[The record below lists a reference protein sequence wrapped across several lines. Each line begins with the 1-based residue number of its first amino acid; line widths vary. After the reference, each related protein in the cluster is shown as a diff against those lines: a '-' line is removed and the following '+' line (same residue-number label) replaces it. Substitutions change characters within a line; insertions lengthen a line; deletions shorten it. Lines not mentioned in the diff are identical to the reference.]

1 MEDITSGYKL
11 YTAAMMALAS
21 ANPEVRNQ
29 VICSTRPILREGI
42 MKEYGQILGIAPTH
56 QIIPVMPMPGKEKE
70 TLNLLKDSM
79 KWVSEVSEEA
89 GILSASV
96 YQLAASDE
104 KHKNQAMYLV
114 ILTTKNQAAMRR
126 LKRNPKSMEMQK
138 KIMELSG
145 GMSAT
150 DASVMG
156 INTMLIGIE

>member
-1 MEDITSGYKL
+1 MGDITPGDKL
-11 YTAAMMALAS
+11 YRSAMMALVS

-56 QIIPVMPMPGKEKE
+56 QIIPVMPKPGREKE

-79 KWVSEVSEEA
+79 NWVSEEA
-89 GILSASV
+89 GIISASV

-104 KHKNQAMYLV
+104 KHKNQPMYLV
-114 ILTTKNQAAMRR
+114 ILTAKNQAAMRR

-145 GMSAT
+145 GRSAT

-156 INTMLIGIE
+156 INTMLVGIE